1 MPSLRKWTGSGYA
14 ELRAPSIGVGNSA
27 AQRVLVWNGSA
38 YVEVWRSTPPW
49 RVIKNGRYT
58 AGSAGGT
65 DYVIPEWA
73 PADGYPATAHANG
86 LMVPRAATV
95 TVRAQVTRTVNTS
108 NTWGLSLTK
117 NGSVIL
123 ALNNAS
129 TISTTHTVSV
139 SGVSVAPGDVLS
151 VQIRT
156 AVPSYAVVESGAAT
170 YLEAV

>member
-1 MPSLRKWTGSGYA
+1 M
-14 ELRAPSIGVGNSA
+14 
-27 AQRVLVWNGSA
+27 
-38 YVEVWRSTPPW
+38 
-49 RVIKNGRYT
+49 
-58 AGSAGGT
+58 
-65 DYVIPEWA
+65 
-73 PADGYPATAHANG
+73 
-86 LMVPRAATV
+86 
-95 TVRAQVTRTVNTS
+95 NTS

-156 AVPSYAVVESGAAT
+156 AVPSYAVVESGAVT
-170 YLEAV
+170 YLEASSLHDDAPTPHRVGAIRV